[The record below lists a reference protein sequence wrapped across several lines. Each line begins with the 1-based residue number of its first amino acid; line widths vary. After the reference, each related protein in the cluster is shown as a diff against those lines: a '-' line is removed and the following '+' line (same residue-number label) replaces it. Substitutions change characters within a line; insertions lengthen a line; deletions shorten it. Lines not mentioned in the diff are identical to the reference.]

1 MKYVDKSSIVY
12 DGQFLSYEDEIV
24 ALPYDVEVQ
33 IAKLDNALKE
43 HHDAEIRETMRKIKD
58 NLSEEIHDC
67 EPRYHINKPET
78 PITDLEY
85 EKARRMIK
93 EQKLVD
99 LIDAVNRDLKSYED
113 LLDWAN
119 NAKTPIIQDTAH
131 GLNWCKLYTLEW
143 EHIQTVEDV
152 IKLIAE
158 SHGLKGE
165 AIAKTERDDSELDK
179 VIDMLDQIV
188 KDGDDNGDE

>member
-1 MKYVDKSSIVY
+1 M
-12 DGQFLSYEDEIV
+12 
-24 ALPYDVEVQ
+24 Q

-43 HHDAEIRETMRKIKD
+43 HHDAAVKETMEKIKD

-67 EPRYHINKPET
+67 ESRYHINKPET

-99 LIDAVNRDLKSYED
+99 LIDAVNKDLESYED

-131 GLNWCKLYTLEW
+131 GLNWRKLHILEW

-165 AIAKTERDDSELDK
+165 AIEKTQRDDSELDK
-179 VIDMLDQIV
+179 VIDMLDQII
-188 KDGDDNGDE
+188 KDGDDDGDE

>member
-1 MKYVDKSSIVY
+1 MKYVDKSLIVY

-24 ALPYDVEVQ
+24 ALPYDVEIQ
-33 IAKLDNALKE
+33 IARLDNALKE
-43 HHDAEIRETMRKIKD
+43 HHDAAIKETMEKIK
-58 NLSEEIHDC
+58 ETFPGEIHDY
-67 EPRYHINKPET
+67 ESRYHINKPET
-78 PITDLEY
+78 PITDQEY
-85 EKARRMIK
+85 EKARRMLK

-99 LIDAVNRDLKSYED
+99 LIETVNKDLESYED

-119 NAKTPIIQDTAH
+119 NTKTPIIQDTAH
-131 GLNWCKLYTLEW
+131 GLNWNKLHILEW
-143 EHIQTVEDV
+143 EHIQSVEEV

-165 AIAKTERDDSELDK
+165 AIEKTQRDDSELNK
-179 VIDMLDQIV
+179 VIDMFDQII

>member
-1 MKYVDKSSIVY
+1 M
-12 DGQFLSYEDEIV
+12 
-24 ALPYDVEVQ
+24 Q

-43 HHDAEIRETMRKIKD
+43 HHDAAVKETMEKIKD

-67 EPRYHINKPET
+67 ESRYHINKPET

-99 LIDAVNRDLKSYED
+99 LIDAVNKDLESYED

-131 GLNWCKLYTLEW
+131 GLNWRKLHILEW

-165 AIAKTERDDSELDK
+165 AIEKTQRDDSELDK
-179 VIDMLDQIV
+179 VIDMLDQII